1 MIAST
6 RDSGAERGAE
16 PGPAGT
22 VVLEVQGLS
31 VDLSIGGTWVSA
43 VSDVSL
49 TIRRGEALGLV
60 GESGSGKSLT
70 ALSIAR
76 LLPDNARIV
85 GGSIRLMGEDV
96 LGKDARELNRMRARS
111 VALIFQNPTTYLNPV
126 LTIGAQL
133 SEIFE
138 LNPELLDATGRPGG
152 SRRARRRHALERSIE
167 YLRLVRIPDPERIAK
182 QYPFELSGGMQQ
194 RAVIAMAL
202 ARRPDLIIA
211 DEITTALD
219 VTVQAQIL
227 SLLSDL
233 RRTVGMTLLLIT
245 HDMGIVAQLADR
257 VAVMYSGSVVECS
270 DAVTLFR
277 AARHPY
283 SQALLATVPTI
294 RGSRTV
300 FQPIPGSIPA
310 LTDAPPGCRF
320 HPRCPY
326 VLDDCRR
333 MKPETVR
340 MAPGHTVACH
350 RYPGPAE

>member
-1 MIAST
+1 VAT
-6 RDSGAERGAE
+6 GQAGA
-16 PGPAGT
+16 

-31 VDLSIGGTWVSA
+31 VELSIGGRWVPA

-70 ALSIAR
+70 ALAIPR
-76 LLPDNARIV
+76 LLPDNARITR
-85 GGSIRLMGEDV
+85 GSIRLAGEDV
-96 LGKDARELNRMRARS
+96 LAKNARAVNRMRARS

-126 LTIGAQL
+126 LTIGQQL
-133 SEIFE
+133 AEIFE
-138 LNPELLDATGRPGG
+138 LNPELLDGPGPASARQRG
-152 SRRARRRHALERSIE
+152 RRRQAWARSVE
-167 YLRLVRIPDPERIAK
+167 YLDRVRIPDPERIAR

-227 SLLSDL
+227 GLLAEL

-257 VAVMYSGSVVECS
+257 VAVMYSGSLVECA
-270 DAVTLFR
+270 DVATLFR

-283 SQALLATVPTI
+283 AQALLATVPTI
-294 RGSRTV
+294 RGDRTL
-300 FQPIPGSIPA
+300 FQPIPGSMPA

-326 VLDDCRR
+326 VMDPCRR
-333 MKPETVR
+333 VKPETLA
-340 MAPGHTVACH
+340 MGPGHTAACH
-350 RYPGPAE
+350 RYEGPAE